1 MSLPWL
7 GLKATVTAIYLF
19 MLAPLLITAA
29 VAFNSGNRSKF
40 PPEGFSL
47 RWWRAAAEPE
57 WIDALLF
64 SLKLGALTA
73 AGAVLLGFPLAYG
86 LGRLRFAGR
95 SALQALT
102 MAPLMLPAL
111 VTGMALLQFFFIAG
125 LGNHVGLP
133 ALLAAHIAVALPLA
147 VRTMGVTLAS
157 MPANLELAAAS
168 LGARP
173 IVVKARILL
182 PLVKNGVIAGG
193 VFAFI
198 HAFTDVNL
206 SLFLSR
212 PGQQP
217 ITVKILGYLE
227 WGFGPTLAAVA
238 IGTLVVPLLLVV
250 VVERIGGLSDFLYGE
265 RRGG

>member
-1 MSLPWL
+1 MNLPWL
-7 GLKATVTAIYLF
+7 GLKAAVAAIYGF
-19 MLAPLLITAA
+19 MLAPLAITAA
-29 VAFNSGNRSKF
+29 VSFNATNRSKF

-47 RWWRAAAEPE
+47 RWWQAAAEQE

-64 SLKLGALTA
+64 SLKLGGLTA
-73 AGAVLLGFPLAYG
+73 LGSVLLGFPLAYG
-86 LGRLRFAGR
+86 LSRLRFAGR
-95 SALQALT
+95 SAIAALT

-111 VTGMALLQFFFIAG
+111 VTGMALLQFFFTVG
-125 LGNHVGLP
+125 LGRHIGLP

-147 VRTMGVTLAS
+147 VRTMGVSLAA
-157 MPANLELAAAS
+157 MPANLELAAGS
-168 LGARP
+168 LGAP
-173 IVVKARILL
+173 PWVVKARILL

-193 VFAFI
+193 VFAFV

-250 VVERIGGLSDFLYGE
+250 AVERIGGLSDFLYGE
-265 RRGG
+265 RRHG